1 MEKDRIIKQITITEK
16 DIVDLVQ
23 SELYNTGLLKVLG
36 IKNIKRLDA
45 IATFEIVQNH
55 CDNNIETVL
64 RSFKTSLDD
73 MDLEEFEYWFG
84 FNSEGYLEELKGLLK

>member
-16 DIVDLVQ
+16 DIVGLVQ

-73 MDLEEFEYWFG
+73 MDLD
-84 FNSEGYLEELKGLLK
+84 